1 MSSVL
6 IMAGGTGGHVYP
18 GLAVA
23 RALQEKGIE
32 VIWLGTRK
40 GLEARVI
47 PEAGIELEYIS
58 ISGLKGRGLLHWL
71 LAPFR
76 VLIALFQAM
85 RIIRRRHPSMVLSMG
100 GFVAGPGGLMA
111 WLMGRPLVIHE
122 QNAIPGFTNRILSIF
137 ARRILTG
144 FPDVFGHFP
153 KTLHTGN
160 PVRESIRSMPDPGI
174 RLQSHQGPLRVLI
187 IGGSQGA
194 RRLNQVVADV
204 MHLWRDESAPEIWH
218 QCGERLLEE
227 TRDRYGKRILD
238 KGHVRLVPFIEDME
252 KAYEWADLVICRA
265 GAMTVSELACAGMAS
280 ILVPFPYATDDHQTA
295 NANYLVE
302 RDAAVLI
309 PEDQLSVERLHEV
322 LHELDQNRDVI
333 KQMSIHAEASAM
345 PDATDTVSE
354 VCREVMYA

>member
-76 VLIALFQAM
+76 ILIALFQAM
-85 RIIRRRHPSMVLSMG
+85 QILRRRHPSMVLSMG
-100 GFVAGPGGLMA
+100 GFVAGPGGLVA

-122 QNAIPGFTNRILSIF
+122 QNAIPGFTNRILAMF

-144 FPDVFGHFP
+144 FPGVFGHFP

-160 PVRESIRSMPDPGI
+160 PVRERIRSMPDPDT

-194 RRLNQVVADV
+194 RRLNQAVADV

-227 TRDRYGKRILD
+227 TRNRYGKRILD
-238 KGHVRLVPFIEDME
+238 KGHIRLVPFIEDME
-252 KAYEWADLVICRA
+252 KAYEWADLVICRS

-333 KQMSIHAEASAM
+333 KQMSMHARASAM
-345 PDATDTVSE
+345 PDATDTVSQ